1 VTLFTNLKY
10 ATGGSLS
17 LNKVLLNSIR
27 LVEETFEKGKG
38 KTESK
43 RDNNIYLII
52 IYSLASSIIKI

>member
-43 RDNNIYLII
+43 RDNNIVNITLFLTPYTFPT
-52 IYSLASSIIKI
+52 